1 MGKKRATSWLN
12 KTLWVR
18 KTCRVVRLVVHYE
31 YMISNHKQRVQISIE
46 KDKIKDLK
54 KKATDLD
61 LSLSE
66 YLVNS
71 AATVSRMK
79 LDLSSD
85 K

>member
-1 MGKKRATSWLN
+1 M
-12 KTLWVR
+12 
-18 KTCRVVRLVVHYE
+18 VHYE